1 MLRHLHIRNF
11 ALVESLELDFEPGMS
26 VLSGETGAGKSILLG
41 ALGLT
46 LGDRADSG
54 VVRHGAERAEISA
67 SFNISTLPAVRSWLA
82 ERELEMEDECILR
95 RTVSSDGRSRAY
107 INGQP
112 APVQSLRELGEQL
125 VDIHGQHAHQSL
137 LKRDI
142 QRQLLDSFA
151 AQVTVAKETF
161 SAYRQWQQLNDEF
174 QALSQASSE
183 RDSRLELLR
192 YQVQELETLQL
203 GENELAELDEEHARL
218 ANANRLLEGSQN
230 ALGLLHEKDEQSI
243 ASLLEHTLGELQT
256 LQGYDSRL
264 GPTCELLEG
273 AAIQAKEA
281 ATELRHYVDSLELDP
296 ERLNWVEQ
304 RLAAIHDLARKH
316 RTEPEQLPALQQ
328 QLQQELDELEQAGS
342 RLDGMQAAI
351 DKALADYQRLANKL
365 SQGRQKGAK
374 ELAQQVSDNMHELG
388 MGGGRFDIALNP
400 LDNGPGPNG
409 NESVEFQVSA
419 NPGQPL
425 RPLSKVAS
433 GGELSRISL
442 AIQVITAGQEGIP
455 TLIFDEVD
463 VGVGGGVA
471 EMVGR
476 QLRDLG
482 DNRQVL
488 CVTHQP
494 QVAAQGH
501 HHFQISK
508 SSQGDSTCTQVSLLE
523 GEERVAEVA
532 RMSGGVKITEQ
543 TLDHARELIAQ
554 AQRSSGGNKKKAG

>member
-11 ALVESLELDFEPGMS
+11 ALVESLELDLEPGMS

-54 VVRHGAERAEISA
+54 IVRHGANRAEISA
-67 SFNISTLPAVRSWLA
+67 SFNISGIPTVQAWLA

-95 RTVSSDGRSRAY
+95 RTVNSDGRSRAY

-112 APVQSLRELGEQL
+112 APVQSLREIGEQL

-151 AQVTVAKETF
+151 GLTPLAKETHGAF
-161 SAYRQWQQLNDEF
+161 RQWQQLNDEF
-174 QALSQASSE
+174 QALSQASAE

-192 YQVQELETLQL
+192 YQVQELESLQL
-203 GENELAELDEEHARL
+203 EENELAELDVEHSRL
-218 ANANRLLEGSQN
+218 ANASRLLEGSQN
-230 ALGLLHEKDEQSI
+230 TLGLLHENDEQSI
-243 ASLLEHTLGELQT
+243 AALLEHALAELQT
-256 LQGYDSRL
+256 LQGYDSKL
-264 GPTCELLEG
+264 GPSCELLEG
-273 AAIQAKEA
+273 ATIQAKEA

-296 ERLNWVEQ
+296 ERMNWVEQ
-304 RLAAIHDLARKH
+304 RLATIHDLARKH
-316 RTEPEQLPALQQ
+316 RTEPAQLPALQQ
-328 QLQQELDELEQAGS
+328 QLQQELDELDQAGS
-342 RLDGMQAAI
+342 RLEGMQAAI
-351 DKALADYQRLANKL
+351 DKALADYQRLADKL

-374 ELAQQVSDNMHELG
+374 SLAQKVSDNMNELG
-388 MGGGRFDIALNP
+388 MGGGRFDIALSSNS
-400 LDNGPGPNG
+400 PGPNG
-409 NESVEFQVSA
+409 NESAEFQVSA

-425 RPLSKVAS
+425 RPLNKVAS

-482 DNRQVL
+482 ASRQVL

-501 HHFQISK
+501 NHFQISK
-508 SSQGDSTCTQVSLLE
+508 SSQGESTRTQVTLLE

-543 TLDHARELIAQ
+543 TLEHARELIAQ
-554 AQRSSGGNKKKAG
+554 AQARSGANKKKAG